1 VFFHK
6 FQYIPAKG
14 FKPQASNIPV
24 EADIVEACVDL
35 ILTAGEVLL
44 TSGAEIHR
52 VEETVERMG
61 KAAGFARV
69 EVFAT
74 PTGLF
79 VSLYSPQGQ
88 VFTRV
93 RRIRRV
99 NNHLERIASVNALS
113 RAYSSGTIST
123 AELQEALEKLTQ
135 PEAQHSLPVFLA
147 GGAGCGAFAML
158 FGGNLTDAFAAG
170 LIGFLVVVFSTWLR
184 RLPVPTVVTAALGG
198 GLAALAA
205 QICLEFFAFDMSK
218 VIIGAV
224 MALVPGVIM
233 TTALRD
239 MLSGEL
245 VSGVSR
251 GAEALAIALAVA
263 AGVASV
269 LSLGV

>member
-1 VFFHK
+1 MA
-6 FQYIPAKG
+6 QAPAR
-14 FKPQASNIPV
+14 S
-24 EADIVEACVDL
+24 
-35 ILTAGEVLL
+35 
-44 TSGAEIHR
+44 
-52 VEETVERMG
+52 
-61 KAAGFARV
+61 
-69 EVFAT
+69 
-74 PTGLF
+74 
-79 VSLYSPQGQ
+79 
-88 VFTRV
+88 
-93 RRIRRV
+93 
-99 NNHLERIASVNALS
+99 
-113 RAYSSGTIST
+113 
-123 AELQEALEKLTQ
+123 
-135 PEAQHSLPVFLA
+135 
-147 GGAGCGAFAML
+147 
-158 FGGNLTDAFAAG
+158 
-170 LIGFLVVVFSTWLR
+170 
-184 RLPVPTVVTAALGG
+184 TVVTAALGG